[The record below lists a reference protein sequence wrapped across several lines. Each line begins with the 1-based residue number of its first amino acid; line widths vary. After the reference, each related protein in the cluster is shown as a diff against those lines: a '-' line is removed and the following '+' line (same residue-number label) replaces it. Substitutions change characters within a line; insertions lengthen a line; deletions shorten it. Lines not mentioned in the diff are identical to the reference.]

1 MLTLLLGF
9 VCLVLAPAIVLAVI
23 LNWLS
28 NRSDRAPAEKDDF
41 KFTM

>member
-1 MLTLLLGF
+1 MLTLLIGF

-23 LNWLS
+23 LNWVS
-28 NRSDRAPAEKDDF
+28 KRSDRTLAKKGDY

>member
-9 VCLVLAPAIVLAVI
+9 VCLVLVPAIVLAMI
-23 LNWLS
+23 LNWQFK
-28 NRSDRAPAEKDDF
+28 RSDKSLVKKDDF

>member
-1 MLTLLLGF
+1 MLTLLIGF
-9 VCLVLAPAIVLAVI
+9 ICLVLAPAIVLAVV

-28 NRSDRAPAEKDDF
+28 KRSDKTFAKKDDF

>member
-9 VCLVLAPAIVLAVI
+9 VCLVLAPAIVLAAI

-28 NRSDRAPAEKDDF
+28 KRSDRTLAKKDDF

>member
-9 VCLVLAPAIVLAVI
+9 VCLVLAPAIALAAMV
-23 LNWLS
+23 NWLS
-28 NRSDRAPAEKDDF
+28 KRSERPPAEKDDL

>member
-1 MLTLLLGF
+1 MLILLLGF
-9 VCLVLAPAIVLAVI
+9 VCLVLAPAIVLAMI

-28 NRSDRAPAEKDDF
+28 KRSDKSLVKKDDY